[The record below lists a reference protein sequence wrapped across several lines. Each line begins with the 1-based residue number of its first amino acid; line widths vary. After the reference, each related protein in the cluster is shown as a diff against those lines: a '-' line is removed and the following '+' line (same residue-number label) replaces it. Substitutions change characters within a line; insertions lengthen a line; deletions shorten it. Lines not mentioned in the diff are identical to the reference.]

1 MSEMLTVAQS
11 GTLESNDIMITLAPN
26 SIGSGIT
33 LDLESVVLAQYGEIL
48 RQVILDTVTSQ
59 GVTDVA
65 IKAVDRGALDCTV
78 RARVLVA
85 LERAGV
91 KIRSLAEQ
99 TSN

>member
-1 MSEMLTVAQS
+1 MLTVAQS

-59 GVTDVA
+59 GATDVA

>member
-1 MSEMLTVAQS
+1 MLTVAQS
-11 GTLESNDIMITLAPN
+11 GTLESNDIMITLAPK
-26 SIGSGIT
+26 SRGSGIT